1 MNTRPQLSTST
12 ATARAGATIR
22 VPTEFW
28 DRVLERSGDTLE
40 LKLVLR
46 VIRVIASRP
55 VGRKYVKRSD
65 VRVDKVLI
73 RLAQTADSAA
83 APNVIETALERA
95 LDHGLLQQILDPDTG
110 ENTRIIVD
118 IGQAYRYAPSEGAR
132 NAAPVMTGATAESES
147 PDKDQAVTTV
157 FQLYEANIGLVTP
170 LIADALSRAVER
182 YPEEWIKDAVTIAVE
197 LNKRSWRYIQRILE
211 RWETE
216 GKDDGANRSGA
227 WAATSLDRYTKG
239 RYGKL
244 IES

>member
-12 ATARAGATIR
+12 VTARTGATIR

-46 VIRVIASRP
+46 VIRIIASRP
-55 VGRKYVKRSD
+55 VGRKYVKKSD
-65 VRVDKVLI
+65 VRADKVLI

-83 APNVIETALERA
+83 ASNAVAAALERA
-95 LDHGLLQQILDPDTG
+95 LAHGLLQQIPDPDAG
-110 ENTRIIVD
+110 ENTRIIVN
-118 IGQAYRYAPSEGAR
+118 IGQAYRHASSEG
-132 NAAPVMTGATAESES
+132 AAPVMTGATAESES
-147 PDKDQAVTTV
+147 PDKDQAVATV